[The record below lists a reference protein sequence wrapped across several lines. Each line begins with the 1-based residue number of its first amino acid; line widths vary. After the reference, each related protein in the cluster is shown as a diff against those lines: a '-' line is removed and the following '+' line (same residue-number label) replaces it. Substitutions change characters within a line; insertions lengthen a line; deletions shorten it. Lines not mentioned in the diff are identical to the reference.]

1 MKPLWTSL
9 WSFDV
14 PSKICNF
21 LWRSCRNSLPTKDNL
36 MQRKVIPKNLREQC
50 KCHQEDV
57 LHALYGCPKLEPMW
71 NKKQQWNHNTLR
83 QAKCFTDLLGIIL
96 AKKNDPKLFCWV
108 VWDIWNRRN
117 NIKLGKPTYTLS
129 QVLERQW
136 KGNLKQ

>member
-96 AKKNDPKLFCWV
+96 QKKMIQNYFVGWFG
-108 VWDIWNRRN
+108 IYG
-117 NIKLGKPTYTLS
+117 IEGTTLS
-129 QVLERQW
+129 WGNLPTLLARYW
-136 KGNLKQ
+136 KGSGKET